1 MKNNTCTAIQNVT
14 AAAASVAKKIEMPR
28 GHPTEDIYVPCRR
41 SDMLTSLTST
51 SGDHTVYE
59 ETSFNSETFGI
70 WR

>member
-1 MKNNTCTAIQNVT
+1 
-14 AAAASVAKKIEMPR
+14 
-28 GHPTEDIYVPCRR
+28 
-41 SDMLTSLTST
+41 MLTSLTST